1 MKYLILKFEN
11 ASLIIPNKN
20 NEPPRKGY
28 RQFVENKGIVKYQ
41 PCDLDNPIGVNQLS
55 NALHVMCGLAPV
67 ATKRETIFTRN
78 EDIFNLAKG
87 AYIKYDYGCNI
98 DIERKAEMFQAAK
111 YAEDSNRTITTKIDG
126 KDYNGFYNWAYFERP
141 FFKDHEGLNKIMN
154 FFNDVVGSKNVKKD
168 FEFDEFVIEFH
179 KHLNEPKVKAFD
191 EENRKY
197 YGSKGCP
204 LSGPSYKL
212 IFELDVPSG
221 SNTDSS
227 KQTPILNIHSVEYN
241 KCKLSGRIIVPIEN
255 EVIIKQIAECGC
267 NPTILDGG
275 LLTIVGLKNRI
286 ITYDL
291 EHKYQKIK

>member
-1 MKYLILKFEN
+1 MKYLILNFDN
-11 ASLIIPNKN
+11 ASLITPNKYKR
-20 NEPPRKGY
+20 PLKGY
-28 RQFVENKGIVKYQ
+28 KQFVENKGIVEYQ

-87 AYIKYDYGCNI
+87 AYIKYNYGCNI
-98 DIERKAEMFQAAK
+98 DIERKAEMFQVAK
-111 YAEDSNRTITTKIDG
+111 YAENSNCDIKTIIDG
-126 KDYNGFYNWAYFERP
+126 KKYNGFYNWSYFIRR
-141 FFKDHEGLNKIMN
+141 FINDHEGLNKIIN
-154 FFNDVVGSKNVKKD
+154 FFNDVVDSKNVIKD
-168 FEFDEFVIEFH
+168 FKFDEFVIEFH

-197 YGSKGCP
+197 YSGKGGSLG
-204 LSGPSYKL
+204 GPFYKV

-221 SNTDSS
+221 SNTVYFQS
-227 KQTPILNIHSVEYN
+227 TPILISHSVEYN
-241 KCKLSGRIIVPIEN
+241 KCKLSGRIIVPIDN
-255 EVIIKQIAECGC
+255 ELILQQIAECGC

-286 ITYDL
+286 NTDIL

>member
-11 ASLIIPNKN
+11 ASLITS
-20 NEPPRKGY
+20 NEDNAKC
-28 RQFVENKGIVKYQ
+28 E
-41 PCDLDNPIGVNQLS
+41 PCNLDNPIGVNQLS

-87 AYIKYDYGCNI
+87 AYIKYNYGCNV
-98 DIERKAEMFQAAK
+98 DIERKAEMFQVAK
-111 YAEDSNRTITTKIDG
+111 YAYNSEAKIKTTIGG
-126 KDYNGFYNWAYFERP
+126 KTYNGFYNWPYFTRR
-141 FFKDHEGLNKIMN
+141 FFNDHEGLNKIIG
-154 FFNDVVGSKNVKKD
+154 FFNEVVGSKNVIRD
-168 FEFDEFVIEFH
+168 FKFDEFVIEFH

-191 EENRKY
+191 KENRKY
-197 YGSKGCP
+197 YSGKGGP
-204 LSGPSYKL
+204 LGGPFYKV

-221 SNTDSS
+221 TNTVYFQS
-227 KQTPILNIHSVEYN
+227 TPILISHSVEYN
-241 KCKLSGRIIVPIEN
+241 KSKLSGRIIVPIEN
-255 EVIIKQIAECGC
+255 EAIIKQIAECGC

-275 LLTIVGLKNRI
+275 LLTIVGLKNRV